1 MKKFFSEFRQ
11 FIAKGN
17 VLDLAVGIVMGTAF
31 NAIIKSLVADI
42 IMPLIGLIAKTDITN
57 LYVVL
62 RGSAV
67 YDEVLGTLVLSQDA
81 VLLRYGNFMQSII
94 DFLIIGFAIFLTIR
108 FLGRIKDR
116 LEKAKAALRKEDKV
130 EVTKEQ

>member
-1 MKKFFSEFRQ
+1 MKKFFSEFGQ

-17 VLDLAVGIVMGTAF
+17 VFDLAVGIVMGTAF
-31 NAIIKSLVADI
+31 NTIIKSFVADI

-108 FLGRIKDR
+108 FLSRIKDK
-116 LEKAKAALRKEDKV
+116 LEKAKAALRKEEEV
-130 EVTKEQ
+130 EAVKE